1 MTATVENLDVSFQ
14 RVEIARVDLAGG
26 VVDRMAVASLARRPF
41 EPYVPPR
48 LQTSMRLKSIVI
60 RKLRDRRRIL
70 VIALFRSDRID
81 DIHVLDLPRKV
92 PTLPPSAPPT
102 LR

>member
-60 RKLRDRRRIL
+60 RQIRDRRRIG
-70 VIALFRSDRID
+70 VIAEFPSDRID
-81 DIHVLDLPRKV
+81 DIHILDLRRNLAA
-92 PTLPPSAPPT
+92 LPPSPPPP